1 MKQNKQRNEEIF
13 LMRLGGDTYT
23 DIAKMHDLSVQT
35 CRSVFFKKHR
45 EFERNIKD
53 FKVVELQMLAKI
65 TTLSIEN
72 KRLKLQDKNHDA
84 IKKGLSIVLNY
95 GYFSNRTAKV
105 LQNNNIKTLG
115 DILTKKRSDLE
126 KMKGF
131 GDECMREVLE
141 FLDQGGMT
149 IGK

>member
-1 MKQNKQRNEEIF
+1 
-13 LMRLGGDTYT
+13 MRLGGDTYT

-45 EFERNIKD
+45 AFERNVKE

-131 GDECMREVLE
+131 GDECMKEILK

-149 IGK
+149 IGD